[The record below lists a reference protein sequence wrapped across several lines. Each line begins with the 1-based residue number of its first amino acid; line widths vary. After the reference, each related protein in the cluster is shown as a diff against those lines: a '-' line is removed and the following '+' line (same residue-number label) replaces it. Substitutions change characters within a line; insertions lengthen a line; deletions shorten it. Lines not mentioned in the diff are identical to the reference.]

1 MSPEQAEQVDLV
13 YTTRIRAYERLAD
26 ALIKEIKNNPTFYL
40 PPHIEALLNAAET
53 E

>member
-1 MSPEQAEQVDLV
+1 MTPEQAKEVDLV
-13 YTTRIRAYERLAD
+13 HTKRIRAYERLAD
-26 ALIKEIKNNPTFYL
+26 ALIKELKHNPTFYL